1 VKGNDDMTHTIQQG
15 VHAIIAFVAV
25 MWGAFFVSFILPFD
39 TKALLGL
46 TPRTLAG
53 LAGIPASPFV
63 HANLSHL
70 VANTVPLFVL
80 LILLVGSNSRPWA
93 IVIAVILLS
102 GTLLW
107 LFGRN
112 AVHVGAS
119 GLIFGLVGFLV
130 AYGFLEKRGVPLI
143 VSVIV
148 GFLYGGTLLSGI
160 VPRIGSQMS
169 WDGHLT
175 GAVAGGLVAYLAT
188 RG

>member
-1 VKGNDDMTHTIQQG
+1 MTHTIQQG
-15 VHAIIAFVAV
+15 LHPIAAFVAV
-25 MWGAFFVSFILPFD
+25 IWAVFFLSFVVPFD
-39 TKALLGL
+39 IKTLLGL
-46 TPRTLAG
+46 TPRTLTG

-102 GTLLW
+102 GTLVW

-130 AYGFLEKRGVPLI
+130 VYGVMEKRLVPLI

-148 GFLYGGTLLSGI
+148 GFLYGGTLLSG
-160 VPRIGSQMS
+160 VMPRIGSQMS
-169 WDGHLT
+169 WDGHLS
-175 GAVAGGLVAYLAT
+175 GAIAGGIVAYLLA
-188 RG
+188 GG

>member
-1 VKGNDDMTHTIQQG
+1 MTHTIQQG
-15 VHAIIAFVAV
+15 LRPIVAFVAV
-25 MWGAFFVSFILPFD
+25 IWTVFFLSFVLPFD
-39 TKALLGL
+39 IKSLLGV

-63 HANLSHL
+63 HANLGHL
-70 VANTVPLFVL
+70 LANTVPLFVL
-80 LILLVGSNSRPWA
+80 LVLLAGSNDQPWA
-93 IVIAVILLS
+93 IVIAVIMLS

-107 LFGRN
+107 LCGRN
-112 AVHVGAS
+112 AIHVGAS
-119 GLIFGLVGFLV
+119 GLIFGLIAFLV
-130 AYGFLEKRGVPLI
+130 VSGLLEKKLVPLI
-143 VSVIV
+143 VSVFV
-148 GFLYGGTLLSGI
+148 GFLYGGTLLLGV

>member
-1 VKGNDDMTHTIQQG
+1 
-15 VHAIIAFVAV
+15 
-25 MWGAFFVSFILPFD
+25 MWGVFFLSFVLPFD
-39 TKALLGL
+39 IKALLGV

-53 LAGIPASPFV
+53 LTGIPASPFV
-63 HANLSHL
+63 HASLSHL

-80 LILLVGSNSRPWA
+80 LILLVGSNGRPWA
-93 IVIAVILLS
+93 IVLAVILLS
-102 GTLLW
+102 GAMLW

-119 GLIFGLVGFLV
+119 GLIFGLVAFLV
-130 AYGFLEKRGVPLI
+130 VSGFLEKRLVPLV

-148 GFLYGGTLLSGI
+148 GLLYGGTLLSGV

-175 GAVAGGLVAYLAT
+175 GAVAGGLVAYLLA